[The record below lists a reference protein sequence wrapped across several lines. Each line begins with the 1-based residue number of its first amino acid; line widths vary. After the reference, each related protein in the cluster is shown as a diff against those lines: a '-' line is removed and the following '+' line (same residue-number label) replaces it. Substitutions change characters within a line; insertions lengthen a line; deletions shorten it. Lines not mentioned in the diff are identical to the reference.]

1 MFLCFTCLFEGFC
14 WFFLFFFANAGHDTR
29 PCYLSVNLKCK
40 NTFRTLPGHTRW
52 QMTCAADRK
61 SEGRQRT
68 EDRNSS
74 SCRPLPLKQ
83 QSRQQQTVAAVICE
97 IHQLI
102 GTGSERTATIIRL
115 ECSSITRQA
124 SYRLAFYNPLPLLVW
139 CESLLTP
146 PCGRAREGAWRN
158 DWCNNFQCFTGTTFF
173 FFSSDTFIIKSK
185 LLAPSMNTKMLLKG
199 QESTHWNL
207 FIFVVINFLVRRVW
221 QRA

>member
-1 MFLCFTCLFEGFC
+1 MFYIYIHDSIQCSYVLLVCLRVFVV
-14 WFFLFFFANAGHDTR
+14 LFFFANAGHFLVKVLPEYKS

-40 NTFRTLPGHTRW
+40 NTFRTLPVHTRW
-52 QMTCAADRK
+52 QMACAADRK

-97 IHQLI
+97 IHHLI

-124 SYRLAFYNPLPLLVW
+124 SYRLAFL
-139 CESLLTP
+139 
-146 PCGRAREGAWRN
+146 
-158 DWCNNFQCFTGTTFF
+158 
-173 FFSSDTFIIKSK
+173 
-185 LLAPSMNTKMLLKG
+185 
-199 QESTHWNL
+199 
-207 FIFVVINFLVRRVW
+207 
-221 QRA
+221 